1 MKRAAIALPLEKSS
15 DLEPLLEAQ
24 LAETF
29 GKRRSIRQLVR
40 RSCPYTSSF
49 KIDELDVQ
57 FNDGSRLPLLLK
69 DLSRDGMLE
78 VARNVRPEFLY
89 EPRREIDAYR
99 WILPHA
105 PSGTAAPYGA
115 VVEPLAGRYWL
126 FLEHV
131 DGLQLS
137 QVGSFAAWEQSA
149 AWIGRFHRSFSAA
162 QTQDLAQRSKLL
174 VYDERFYWQWLDRAQ
189 QFAGCRSRRQQID
202 RIARRY
208 VAVVKRLT
216 SLPRTVIHGELYACN
231 VLVTKQR
238 RAVRICPVDWE
249 MAAFG
254 PSLIDLASLTAGWA
268 ESKQRALARAYLS
281 ATGYGNGA
289 HRKTIPS
296 KEFNVDL
303 DCCRLH
309 LAMRM
314 LGWSDR
320 WTPPSQHARNW
331 LGEATRIAGR
341 LQSLT

>member
-1 MKRAAIALPLEKSS
+1 MMRTAIATPLEQNS
-15 DLEPLLEAQ
+15 DLERLLEAQ
-24 LAETF
+24 LTETY
-29 GKRRSIRQLVR
+29 GKRRLIRQLVR

-49 KIDELDVQ
+49 QIDELDVH
-57 FNDGSRLPLLLK
+57 FYDGSRLQLLLK
-69 DLSRDGMLE
+69 NLSRDGMLK
-78 VARNVRPEFLY
+78 VARDVRPAFLY
-89 EPRREIDAYR
+89 EPRREINAYR

-105 PSGTAAPYGA
+105 PGGTAAQYGA
-115 VVEPLAGRYWL
+115 VMEPMVGRYWL

-162 QTQDLAQRSKLL
+162 QARDLVRPANLL
-174 VYDERFYWQWLDRAQ
+174 VYDEQFYWRWLDRAQ
-189 QFAGCRSRRQQID
+189 RFAKSRSRRRQID

-208 VAVVKRLT
+208 AAVVKRLT

-231 VLVTKQR
+231 VLVANQR
-238 RAVRICPVDWE
+238 RTVRICPVDWE
-249 MAAFG
+249 MAALG
-254 PSLIDLASLTAGWA
+254 PSLIDLASLIAGWA
-268 ESKQRALARAYLS
+268 ASKQRALARAYVS
-281 ATGYGNGA
+281 ASGYGSGA
-289 HRKTIPS
+289 RGNTILS
-296 KEFNVDL
+296 REFNVDL